1 MFTGIV
7 ANTGTLAR
15 IETLD
20 STRRLWIEAPE
31 IASELRAGS
40 SVAVDGACLTATAV
54 EGTSFTVDVIATTL
68 ERTVAGSYREGQRLN
83 LEQAMVLGDRVDGHL
98 VQGHIDGVGHLIHIV
113 KDGEYWLMD
122 FEVPLR
128 VFDLTVMHGSIT
140 LNGVSLTVSELLP
153 NRVCR
158 IGVIPFTYQHTN
170 LGSLTAGTPVNVE
183 GDMIGKYVERILASR
198 ADPERNRS

>member
-7 ANTGTLAR
+7 ACTGTLVR

-31 IASELRAGS
+31 ITPELRAGS

-54 EGTSFTVDVIATTL
+54 EQTTFTVDVIGTTL
-68 ERTVAGSYREGQRLN
+68 ERTIAGTYEEGQLLN
-83 LEQAMVLGDRVDGHL
+83 LEQAIVLGASVDGHL
-98 VQGHIDGVGHLIHIV
+98 VQGHIDGIGHLNQIV

-122 FEVPLR
+122 FEVPVS

-140 LNGVSLTVSELLP
+140 LNGVSLTISDLLP
-153 NRVCR
+153 KQVCR

-170 LGSLTAGTPVNVE
+170 LGTLTAGTPVNVE
-183 GDMIGKYVERILASR
+183 GDMIGKYVGRILASR
-198 ADPERNRS
+198 GDPERTKS

>member
-7 ANTGTLAR
+7 ACTGTLAR

-20 STRRLWIEAPE
+20 STRRLWIEAPQ
-31 IASELRAGS
+31 ITSELRAGS

-54 EGTSFTVDVIATTL
+54 EQTTFTVDVIGTTL
-68 ERTVAGSYREGQRLN
+68 ERTVAGTYQEGQRLN
-83 LEQAMVLGDRVDGHL
+83 LEQAMVLGDHVDGHL

-122 FEVPLR
+122 FEVPAG

-140 LNGVSLTVSELLP
+140 LNGVSLTVSDLLP

-158 IGVIPFTYQHTN
+158 IGVIAFTYQHTN
-170 LGSLTAGTPVNVE
+170 LGTLTAGTPVNVE

-198 ADPERNRS
+198 GDPERNRS